1 MESERGGPGAME
13 ICGMGRFGAISTWFV
28 HLEFLLASDLVL
40 MNLAAGSYV
49 LYTYM
54 IAQRR
59 KIMKGKQVEKRNR
72 AVTQ

>member
-1 MESERGGPGAME
+1 ME
-13 ICGMGRFGAISTWFV
+13 ICGMGGFGAICTWFV
-28 HLEFLLASDLVL
+28 HLEFLLPSDLVL
-40 MNLAAGSYV
+40 TTLVVGSYV

-59 KIMKGKQVEKRNR
+59 KIMKGKQAEKRNR